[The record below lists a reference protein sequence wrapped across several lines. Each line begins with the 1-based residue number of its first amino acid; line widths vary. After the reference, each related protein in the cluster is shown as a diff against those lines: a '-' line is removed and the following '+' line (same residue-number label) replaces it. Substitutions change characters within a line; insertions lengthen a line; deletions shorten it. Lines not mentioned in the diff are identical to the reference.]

1 MNINK
6 FNGGYK
12 MLRLMNSGISGMQ
25 ANQTALDVIG
35 NNIANQETV
44 AFKGSRARFQ
54 DMLSQSQADGT
65 SPTVS
70 AGGTN
75 PSQIGLGVK
84 LAGID
89 TITTQG
95 IMQPT
100 NSNLD
105 VAIDGDGYFLVS
117 KGNTIFNNGTVTGGI
132 TANNAANGDHTINQA
147 TLTASGSQISYTRD
161 GAFTLDEQGNLLTSD
176 GYRVMGYSM
185 TNAAGAD
192 SIATSGDINY
202 VDGTATLTANDTS
215 LKTLRIPATVT
226 DTTTTPTNTF
236 RVTSFSIGRDGVIIG
251 TLEDGRTT
259 AIGQIAMASFKNPAG
274 LSKQG
279 KNLYSSSVN
288 SGDATLRSGAGN
300 TANDNSGG
308 YGDALQNML
317 EMSNVDLAQQF
328 TDMIV
333 ASRAFQANG
342 KAITTGDDI
351 LQDIINLK
359 R

>member
-1 MNINK
+1 
-6 FNGGYK
+6 
-12 MLRLMNSGISGMQ
+12 
-25 ANQTALDVIG
+25 
-35 NNIANQETV
+35 
-44 AFKGSRARFQ
+44 
-54 DMLSQSQADGT
+54 
-65 SPTVS
+65 
-70 AGGTN
+70 
-75 PSQIGLGVK
+75 
-84 LAGID
+84 
-89 TITTQG
+89 
-95 IMQPT
+95 
-100 NSNLD
+100 
-105 VAIDGDGYFLVS
+105 
-117 KGNTIFNNGTVTGGI
+117 
-132 TANNAANGDHTINQA
+132 
-147 TLTASGSQISYTRD
+147 
-161 GAFTLDEQGNLLTSD
+161 
-176 GYRVMGYSM
+176 
-185 TNAAGAD
+185 
-192 SIATSGDINY
+192 
-202 VDGTATLTANDTS
+202 ANDTS

>member
-1 MNINK
+1 
-6 FNGGYK
+6 
-12 MLRLMNSGISGMQ
+12 MQ
-25 ANQTALDVIG
+25 SNQTALDVIG

-54 DMLSQSQADGT
+54 DMLSQSQGDGT

-75 PSQIGLGVK
+75 PTQIGLGVK

-89 TITTQG
+89 TIMTQG

-105 VAIDGDGYFLVS
+105 VAIDGDGYFIVT
-117 KGNTIFNNGTVTGGI
+117 KGNTIFNNGGTTVNGQAGI
-132 TANNAANGDHTINQA
+132 TVNNAANQDHTINQP
-147 TLTASGSQISYTRD
+147 TLTASESQVSYTRD

-185 TNAAGAD
+185 TNGGTDSMAD
-192 SIATSGDINY
+192 DGQINY
-202 VDGTATLTANDTS
+202 VDGTAALTANDTS
-215 LKTLRIPATVT
+215 LKTLRIPATVN
-226 DTTTTPTNTF
+226 DGANTF

-251 TLEDGRTT
+251 TLSDGRTT
-259 AIGQIAMASFKNPAG
+259 AIGQIAMASFRNPAG
-274 LSKQG
+274 LSKEG
-279 KNLYSSSVN
+279 KNLYSASVN
-288 SGDATLRSGAGN
+288 SGTATLRSGAGN
-300 TANDNSGG
+300 TVNNNSDG
-308 YGDALQNML
+308 YGDALQSML

-342 KAITTGDDI
+342 KSITTGDEI

>member
-1 MNINK
+1 
-6 FNGGYK
+6 
-12 MLRLMNSGISGMQ
+12 MLRLMNSGVSGMQ

-54 DMLSQSQADGT
+54 DMLSQSAANGT

-117 KGNTIFNNGTVTGGI
+117 KGNTIFNNANAGGI
-132 TANNAANGDHTINQA
+132 TVNNAAAGDHTINQA

-161 GAFTLDEQGNLLTSD
+161 GAFTLDQQGNLLTSD

-185 TNAAGAD
+185 TNGNPGTVD
-192 SIATSGDINY
+192 SINNASNPPGDINY

-226 DTTTTPTNTF
+226 DTATGNTF
-236 RVTSFSIGRDGVIIG
+236 KVTSFAIGRDGVIIG
-251 TLEDGRTT
+251 TLSDGRTT
-259 AIGQIAMASFKNPAG
+259 AIGQIAMASFKNPSG

-279 KNLYSSSVN
+279 KDLYSSSVN
-288 SGDATLRSGAGN
+288 SGTATLRSGAGN
-300 TANDNSGG
+300 NTNNNSGG

-342 KAITTGDDI
+342 KSITTGDQV
-351 LQDIINLK
+351 LQDIIGLV